1 MFGSALI
8 VAKKRL
14 GGMVRKLGLVWA
26 FTGNVLRRL
35 IVVKPNKHS
44 VILTTLALL
53 AVVGTT
59 AALAL
64 AFDNWEWLRGYKNG
78 QPPIDLEPPNTT
90 IRNIALGWAAFIALV
105 IAIWRGYV
113 ANRQAAVG
121 EQQLLNERLQRSTEM
136 LGSPVMAVRLGGI
149 YQLQQLAR
157 EKPRQYHI
165 PVMQTLCGFVREPPD
180 QLMPPQETDRD
191 APRLRLD
198 VQAAVDAIQD
208 RVTQNRLGIEESAQ
222 YRPDLSNA
230 SLRGASLH
238 SAQLQG
244 IFLNYSDLSFSML
257 ISASFSGCSMVG
269 VKLCGANLTGAD
281 LRHSW
286 LNEADFSGADLL
298 GTRLYRAFVM
308 MTRFSTDDGDQ
319 PAIGLTQ
326 RQLDSAVGHTGA
338 AAPRLAGV
346 VDALTREPLRYRYTK
361 DTGDPTPK
369 P

>member
-1 MFGSALI
+1 MLKFRPAWSFASTTLN
-8 VAKKRL
+8 
-14 GGMVRKLGLVWA
+14 KLGAAKL
-26 FTGNVLRRL
+26 NR
-35 IVVKPNKHS
+35 HS
-44 VILTTLALL
+44 VILTILALC
-53 AVVGTT
+53 AVVGTV
-59 AALAL
+59 AAAILAL
-64 AFDNWEWLRGYKNG
+64 DNWEWLRGYKNG
-78 QPPIDLEPPNTT
+78 QPPTDLESPNTT

-113 ANRQAAVG
+113 ANRQAAIG
-121 EQQLLNERLQRSTEM
+121 EQQLLNERFQRSTEM
-136 LGSPVMAVRLGGI
+136 LGSTVMAVRLGGV

-165 PVMQTLCGFVREPPD
+165 LVMQTLCGFVREPPD
-180 QLMPPQETDRD
+180 LSQESDRES
-191 APRLRLD
+191 PRLRQD

-208 RVTQNRLGIEESAQ
+208 RVLQNRLGIEKSAQ

-244 IFLNYSDLSFSML
+244 IYLNYSDLSSSML
-257 ISASFSGCSMVG
+257 MSASLSGCWLVG
-269 VKLCGANLTGAD
+269 AKLCDANLTGAD

-298 GTRLYRAFVM
+298 GTRLYRASLM
-308 MTRFSTDDGDQ
+308 ITRFSTDAGNQ

-326 RQLDSAVGHTGA
+326 SQLDSTVGHTGA

-346 VDALTREPLRYRYTK
+346 VDALTGEPLHYRYTE
-361 DTGDPTPK
+361 DTGDPTPN